1 MILVSETTFL
11 ISVTLIQVL
20 GLVSLTTIRLS
31 SRWHQ
36 CQLCQLV
43 FFFFLALV
51 GGATMLCLH
60 ARVGAW
66 IFCSITLCIMV
77 VGAVFDSRGG
87 PVAYGVTGASRAIR

>member
-11 ISVTLIQVL
+11 ITVTLIQVL
-20 GLVSLTTIRLS
+20 GLISLTTIRLS

-43 FFFFLALV
+43 FFLCLALV

-66 IFCSITLCIMV
+66 IFCSITLCVMV
-77 VGAVFDSRGG
+77 VGAVFDARSGS
-87 PVAYGVTGASRAIR
+87 VAYHVTGTSRAAR